1 MITLFSYLKKLE
13 SQLVAVTD
21 EAALEAKILLCEAMQ
36 IETSVLLRDLSCEL
50 DSEVMAQV
58 DGWMQQRLSGVPL
71 AYVLGTA
78 MFRGHVYIVRPGV
91 LIPRPET
98 ELLVEKA
105 IEITQETPMTILEC
119 GVGSG
124 IIGIELALACP
135 DCRVLGWDISGTAIL
150 VAQENANRLGV
161 SIDFRHADFFSEEDV
176 WGAVLALGEPVLLVS
191 NPPYISE
198 SEFVGLDRG
207 VREFEPREALVGD
220 ENGLGYYR
228 RLLTLTK
235 PYPKVRMVFEIGST
249 QQEDLTQILAELGYD
264 QYQFFLDYAGLSR
277 VLVVNVRSQK
287 S

>member
-1 MITLFSYLKKLE
+1 MITLFSYLKQLE

-21 EAALEAKILLCEAMQ
+21 EAVLEAKILLCESMQ
-36 IETSVLLRDLSCEL
+36 IETSVLLRDLSC
-50 DSEVMAQV
+50 DVDIAVMAQI
-58 DGWMQQRLSGVPL
+58 DGWVQQRLSGVPL

-78 MFRGHVYIVRPGV
+78 VFRGHVYTVRPGV

-105 IEITQETPMTILEC
+105 IELLQETPMTILEC

-124 IIGIELALACP
+124 IIGIELALACSE
-135 DCRVLGWDISGTAIL
+135 CRVLGWDISETAL
-150 VAQENANRLGV
+150 SVAQENANRLSV
-161 SIDFRHADFFSEEDV
+161 SIDFRHADFFSEEEI
-176 WGAVLALGEPVLLVS
+176 WEPILASGEPVLLVS

-198 SEFVGLDRG
+198 SEFVGLDRR

-228 RLLTLTK
+228 RLLTIAR
-235 PYPKVRMVFEIGST
+235 PHPEVRMVFEIGST
-249 QQEDLTQILAELGYD
+249 QREDLTQILVELGYEY
-264 QYQFFLDYAGLSR
+264 YQFFLDYAGLSR
-277 VLVVNVRSQK
+277 VLVVNVRPSF